1 MDAIEKLRRSFEDCT
16 RCGLSET
23 RTHVVFG
30 EGNPKAEIML
40 IGEAPGKNEDEQ
52 NRPFIGMAGKLLNDL
67 LEKIGMSREAVFI
80 ANVVKCRPPENR
92 NPSAEEIKTC
102 LPYLWQ
108 QVDLIRP
115 RIIGTLGNFAAH
127 AVLGQKV
134 AITKVRGRHYYVKN
148 VLVVPML
155 HPAAALHQGNLR
167 PALLEDF
174 QNLKKIIAAPR
185 KTPAGAEQTGL
196 FPG

>member
-1 MDAIEKLRRSFEDCT
+1 MDSIEKLKRSFQDCT
-16 RCGLSET
+16 KCGLSQT

-30 EGNPKAEIML
+30 EGNPNAEIMFV
-40 IGEAPGKNEDEQ
+40 GEAPGKNEDEQ
-52 NRPFIGMAGKLLNDL
+52 NRPFIGMAGKLLDGL
-67 LEKIGMSREAVFI
+67 LEKIGMTREEVFI

-92 NPSAEEIKTC
+92 NPTTEEIKTC

-108 QVDLIRP
+108 QINLIQP
-115 RIIGTLGNFAAH
+115 KIIGTLGNFAAH

-134 AITKVRGRHYYVKN
+134 AITKVRGQHFRVN
-148 VLVVPML
+148 NFLVVPML

-174 QNLKKIIAAPR
+174 QNLKKLISNP
-185 KTPAGAEQTGL
+185 PPNPSQAEQIGFL
-196 FPG
+196 